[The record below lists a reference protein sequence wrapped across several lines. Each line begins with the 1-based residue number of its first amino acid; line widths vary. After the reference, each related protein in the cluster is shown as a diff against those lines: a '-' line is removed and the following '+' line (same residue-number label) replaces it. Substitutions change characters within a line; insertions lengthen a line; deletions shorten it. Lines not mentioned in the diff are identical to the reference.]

1 MMPQEHGAK
10 DPANA
15 GASTMAQSWL
25 RPQEGAG
32 SRGREKEQQPM
43 TVADKR
49 AAAEWAVGGG
59 GAESAPAHQPPQERR
74 TMG

>member
-1 MMPQEHGAK
+1 MEQRTRRTQEDPRWNRVGSAHKK
-10 DPANA
+10 DH
-15 GASTMAQSWL
+15 
-25 RPQEGAG
+25 G
-32 SRGREKEQQPM
+32 SRGREQEQQPM